1 MIAGCSSNQAVRSD
15 LGARQQNHRTGT
27 AYPDSS
33 FIAADGTLA
42 CDSLV
47 ADSSHDQITDGLLE
61 RARQHYLDALEL
73 GDAGDSTRA
82 STEFEYA
89 IEILNQLA
97 YYPNIDSN
105 RDFNDLSHSV
115 VEDYERYIA
124 NIDSLG
130 PQASVFALRNKL
142 NQIDEASDSV
152 GQDTPQKIITTTT
165 IPLVV
170 NGHVDQ
176 NIRFF
181 QGRGRVH
188 IERWLYQAGKYFP
201 IMHKVFRE
209 EGIPEEL
216 AALSMI
222 ESGLNPVA
230 RSWARAV
237 GLWQFV
243 KGTGRLYG
251 LNGNFWYDERRDFE
265 KATHAAARHLKDLH
279 GEFGDWYLA
288 LAAYNS
294 GAGRVYRAIR
304 RSNSTDFWKM
314 RRYLPRET
322 RNYVPQFIAAAVIAI
337 DPKSYGFDVT
347 PADSLAYDSVTIDD
361 CVDFTAL
368 AKCADTDVETI
379 RELNPELVQW
389 CSPPGYKGYVL
400 RVPAGK
406 AEEFRKNY
414 ASLPDD
420 QKRSMLVHKVR
431 RGETLRS
438 IARKYGISTS
448 VLAEA
453 NRLRSHRLGVGKSLA
468 IPLAAT
474 SASMASDQDEYVSRP
489 SRRGIRRA
497 AGTLENISGRQKLV
511 YRIRKGD
518 TLGKI
523 ADWYDVRI
531 SDLRL
536 WNEIPYGKL
545 IQAGSLLTVWVPN
558 DKVEKYAGIDI
569 LSDADHAKLVA
580 ATSGGEET
588 KPTVLAGGSYWAK
601 HRVRAGE
608 NLAVIAG
615 RYGVDV
621 KDVQKW
627 NGLRSTVIQKGQV
640 LDILMEDSSTAA
652 PRAALASKKDSTGAK
667 KAVAYKV
674 RRGDTLRSIASTFG
688 VSVAQLKSWNR
699 IHGSHIQI
707 GQELLINS

>member
-1 MIAGCSSNQAVRSD
+1 MQHGRSGGGSSD
-15 LGARQQNHRTGT
+15 T
-27 AYPDSS
+27 AILS
-33 FIAADGTLA
+33 FDATEACDTLA
-42 CDSLV
+42 
-47 ADSSHDQITDGLLE
+47 ADSSRDQITDDLLE
-61 RARQHYLDALEL
+61 RARQHYLDALGLE
-73 GDAGDSTRA
+73 DAGDSTRA
-82 STEFEYA
+82 SSEFEYA
-89 IEILNQLA
+89 IGILNQLG

-105 RDFNDLSHSV
+105 QDFNDLSHSV

-142 NQIDEASDSV
+142 NQIDEATDSV

-188 IERWLYQAGKYFP
+188 MERWLYQAGIYFP

-209 EGIPEEL
+209 EGIPLEL
-216 AALSMI
+216 ASLSMI

-230 RSWARAV
+230 RSWAKAV

-265 KATHAAARHLKDLH
+265 KATRAAARHLKDLH

-304 RSNSTDFWKM
+304 RSGSTDFWKM

-322 RNYVPQFIAAAVIAI
+322 KNYVPQFIAAAVIAL
-337 DPKSYGFDVT
+337 DPHAYGFDVT
-347 PADSLAYDSVTIDD
+347 PADSLAYDSVTVDD

-368 AKCADTDVETI
+368 AKCAESDVETI

-400 RVPAGK
+400 RIPVGK
-406 AEEFRKNY
+406 AETFRKNY
-414 ASLPDD
+414 AALTDD
-420 QKRSMLVHKVR
+420 QKRSMLEHKVR

-438 IARKYGISTS
+438 IARKYGISAS

-453 NRLRSHRLGVGKSLA
+453 NRMRSNRIRVGRSIA

-474 SASMASDQDEYVSRP
+474 SRDMVEDQDQP
-489 SRRGIRRA
+489 SVKSSHRA
-497 AGTLENISGRQKLV
+497 AARETIVGRQKLL
-511 YRIRKGD
+511 YRVRKGD

-523 ADWYDVRI
+523 ADWYDVRL

-536 WNEIPYGKL
+536 WNEIPYGRL
-545 IQAGSLLTVWVPN
+545 IHAGRTLVVWVPN
-558 DKVEKYAGIDI
+558 DKVEKYAGISK
-569 LSDADHAKLVA
+569 LSDADHAKMLA
-580 ATSGGEET
+580 MDTGDDDT
-588 KPTVLAGGSYWAK
+588 RPTVLPGGSYWMK
-601 HRVRAGE
+601 HKVRSGE
-608 NLAVIAG
+608 NLAAIAG
-615 RYGVDV
+615 RYAVDV
-621 KDVQKW
+621 RDILKW
-627 NGLRSTVIQKGQV
+627 NGLRTTVIRKGQM
-640 LDILMEDSSTAA
+640 LDILMEDSSTVAPHPAVAA
-652 PRAALASKKDSTGAK
+652 KKDTAGAK
-667 KAVAYKV
+667 KVMAYKV
-674 RRGDTLRSIASTFG
+674 RRGDTLHSIASTFG

-699 IHGSHIQI
+699 IRGNRIQV
-707 GQELLINS
+707 GQELMINS